1 MTIPKDD
8 LLIDPEQI
16 AWNKEC
22 IAFLEQFEEKDRPF
36 TDAQLER
43 LKRFTNFLEKSH
55 KRGYKRLSE
64 VIDDLKIIQMYSRRI
79 SLYGDDNKLRKY
91 L

>member
-22 IAFLEQFEEKDRPF
+22 INFLEQFEEEDRPF
-36 TDAQLER
+36 TNEQLER
-43 LKRFTNFLEKSH
+43 LKRFTSFLEKCH
-55 KRGYKRLSE
+55 KRGYKKLSE
-64 VIDDLKIIQMYSRRI
+64 VIDDLKLVQMHSRKI
-79 SLYGDDNKLRKY
+79 SLSGDKLRIY
-91 L
+91 P